1 MSTNTPNKTKLSVFK
16 TCPGCEIRPR
26 HQLHASVEN
35 FGVNTS
41 RKDGLQVYCKACL
54 AFRRKAA
61 GVRKDAYIE
70 KLERAVLRLRAKIM
84 SGEGHND
91 Q

>member
-1 MSTNTPNKTKLSVFK
+1 MNKPDKTRTPIFK

>member
-1 MSTNTPNKTKLSVFK
+1 MNRSDRTGTPIFK